1 MMLSSQQSATAPWT
15 KSVILHFSL
24 SLFIVSQF
32 GYVLQTQL
40 KFAQDCY
47 VYFLPSAKPNQVC
60 QRFQGFWRLLP
71 LMLNWTDSV
80 DNNQFWCLF
89 PNNSEMCDD
98 DTEVWTEL
106 VGWAKVIIFNDWVH
120 CAFGNVCLVSFP
132 SERSFQLVLHPSSS
146 TITSLNSTLLSVLWF
161 CIYCAQPFFLL
172 PIQPPWFTA
181 PPSSYVQLLAE
192 GSFTALRVPVFYSF
206 QFNASSVSLN
216 RFIQYC
222 NWGNSWEGIRKRW

>member
-1 MMLSSQQSATAPWT
+1 MLSSQQSATAPWT

-32 GYVLQTQL
+32 GYILQTQL

-60 QRFQGFWRLLP
+60 QRFQSFWRLLP

-89 PNNSEMCDD
+89 PNNGEMCDD
-98 DTEVWTEL
+98 DSEVWTKL
-106 VGWAKVIIFNDWVH
+106 VGWVKVIILNDWVH

-146 TITSLNSTLLSVLWF
+146 TITSLNSTSFICSLVLYLLRSTLFSAAYSASLV
-161 CIYCAQPFFLL
+161 Y
-172 PIQPPWFTA
+172 
-181 PPSSYVQLLAE
+181 SS
-192 GSFTALRVPVFYSF
+192 SF
-206 QFNASSVSLN
+206 QLCSIAGRGLIHRFTSSSFLFVSIQRIFRLFNQ
-216 RFIQYC
+216 FIQYC
-222 NWGNSWEGIRKRW
+222 NGGNSWEGSGKRW